1 MKTLYTLMILLLPY
15 CTIYGNEIF
24 TFKSTQKA
32 KLKTS
37 HFKKQLH
44 FRFDDHAIILTKVK
58 IKGSDKTYQFLLDNE
73 CTSSYITP
81 EVASDI
87 NFHPTHTEKI
97 TDGYQTED
105 QYFGALNLSI
115 DGIPF
120 EKVGCAIIDLS
131 KETYHLDG
139 IIGFN
144 LIKSCVWQIGS
155 EKIVITDNVKNIT
168 ERDKYFAQK
177 LYNGE
182 NPIASFVNGYIATM
196 MIDLGDNGNLEIPS
210 REIDWIKSKSIAT
223 GEGAVSNTMSG
234 EKGTEAHKKYQH
246 LLVKGFILGRD
257 TIPNLEVY
265 TSLNEDA
272 GINYI
277 GAGILD
283 YVDLILDFKKRKMY
297 SCLKEK
303 QPKNSI
309 PSSLGFKFKIE
320 DHQVFV
326 RFLWDHSSAI
336 ENGIKLGDKITAI
349 DGIEIASL
357 QNLSTYELRAKIKKE
372 LLKETLKVNI
382 ERMDHEVTLKRKELF
397 KKI

>member
-24 TFKSTQKA
+24 TSKLNPKA

-44 FRFDDHAIILTKVK
+44 FKFDDHAIILTKVK
-58 IKGSDKTYQFLLDNE
+58 IKGSDKTYQFQLD
-73 CTSSYITP
+73 TGADYSYISS
-81 EVASDI
+81 EIANDIHFQSSHSDKVSDG
-87 NFHPTHTEKI
+87 FKTE
-97 TDGYQTED
+97 E
-105 QYFGALNLSI
+105 QYLGALDLSI
-115 DGIPF
+115 EGISF
-120 EKVGCAIIDLS
+120 EKVECAIFNFKTNAFHI
-131 KETYHLDG
+131 DG
-139 IIGFN
+139 IIGLN

-223 GEGAVSNTMSG
+223 GEGAVLNTMSG

-265 TSLNEDA
+265 TSLNEDVMF
-272 GINYI
+272 GYI

-283 YVDLILDFKKRKMY
+283 YVDLILDLKKRKIY

-326 RFLWDHSSAI
+326 KFLWDHSSAI

-349 DGIEIASL
+349 DGVEITSL

-372 LLKETLKVNI
+372 LLKKTLRLKI

-397 KKI
+397 